1 MDGLE
6 GKIPIKNMMII
17 LGTPISGN
25 LHISKETTM
34 LHTEVEEKAI
44 ITNNLLFDFSAG
56 HNNDWHA
63 SKTIERCMKWHNAF
77 TPRFS

>member
-34 LHTEVEEKAI
+34 LPQAQPLCNQKI
-44 ITNNLLFDFSAG
+44 
-56 HNNDWHA
+56 
-63 SKTIERCMKWHNAF
+63 
-77 TPRFS
+77 

>member
-1 MDGLE
+1 ME
-6 GKIPIKNMMII
+6 
-17 LGTPISGN
+17 
-25 LHISKETTM
+25 EQV
-34 LHTEVEEKAI
+34 TEVEEKAI